1 MRDRAG
7 KEITVKE
14 FFQRWKQGI
23 QAVTPLQQTF
33 ISLIDNIL
41 VLIGVIVGLITTFL
55 LGVWWLFIVLLGS
68 LFLSSMGLL
77 ANLQKYIAFKDLQ
90 RRMKNVEEST
100 S

>member
-33 ISLIDNIL
+33 ISLIGNIL